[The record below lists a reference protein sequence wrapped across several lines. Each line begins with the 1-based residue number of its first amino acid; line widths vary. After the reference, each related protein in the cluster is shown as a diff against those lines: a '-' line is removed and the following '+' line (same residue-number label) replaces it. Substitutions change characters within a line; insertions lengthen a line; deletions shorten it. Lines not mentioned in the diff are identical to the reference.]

1 MKKRIVLGGIT
12 GKMGSFL
19 LPGLKTHPNF
29 EVVAGLSQ
37 KENLSENIP
46 IYSDPKKL
54 LEQIEF
60 DIYLDFTTYEFSMP
74 VCEMMLEKGKP
85 IVIGTTGFTK
95 EDLDHLQ
102 KLARKTNTCG
112 VIAPNFSLGILLLH
126 QFSKAATKFFKNF
139 AIYEYHHLTKHDN
152 PSGTAN
158 YLVEAI
164 DASIGKPIT
173 DVHGMRLPGVLATHT
188 VIMSDETQ
196 KVEITHQSNNRYS
209 FEEGVLLAMEKLDEI
224 QDLVYGLEHILD

>member
-12 GKMGSFL
+12 GKMGGFL
-19 LPGLKTHPNF
+19 LPGLEAHPNF
-29 EVVAGLSQ
+29 TVAAGVSQ
-37 KENLSENIP
+37 KEDLSGDIP
-46 IYSDPKKL
+46 IYSDIDKL
-54 LEQIEF
+54 LDQVEF
-60 DIYLDFTTYEFSMP
+60 DLYLDFTVYDFSIQ
-74 VCEMMLEKGKP
+74 VCEIMLKRGIP
-85 IVIGTTGFTK
+85 IVVGTTGFTK
-95 EDLDHLQ
+95 KDLDYLQ
-102 KLARKTNTCG
+102 KLARESNTCG

-126 QFSKAATKFFKNF
+126 QFSKTATKFFKNF

-164 DASIGKPIT
+164 DASVGQPIT

-196 KVEITHQSNNRYS
+196 KIELTHQSNNRYS
-209 FEEGVLLAMEKLDEI
+209 FEEGVLLVMEKLDDL
-224 QDLVYGLEHILD
+224 QDLVYGLEHVLH

>member
-19 LPGLKTHPNF
+19 LPGLKAHPNF
-29 EVVAGLSQ
+29 TVVAGLGQ
-37 KENLSENIP
+37 KENLSESIP
-46 IYSDPKKL
+46 IYSNVETL
-54 LEQIEF
+54 LEQVEF
-60 DIYLDFTTYEFSMP
+60 DLYLDFTIYEFSMH
-74 VCEMMLEKGKP
+74 VCEIMLKKGIP
-85 IVIGTTGFTK
+85 IVVGTTGFTK
-95 EDLDHLQ
+95 ENLDHLQ
-102 KLARKTNTCG
+102 KLARKSNTYG

-126 QFSKAATKFFKNF
+126 QFSKTATKFFKNF

-173 DVHGMRLPGVLATHT
+173 GVHGMRLPGVLATHT

-196 KVEITHQSNNRYS
+196 KMEITHQSNNRYS
-209 FEEGVLLAMEKLDEI
+209 FEEGVLLAMEKLDDL
-224 QDLVYGLEHILD
+224 QDLVYGLEHVLD